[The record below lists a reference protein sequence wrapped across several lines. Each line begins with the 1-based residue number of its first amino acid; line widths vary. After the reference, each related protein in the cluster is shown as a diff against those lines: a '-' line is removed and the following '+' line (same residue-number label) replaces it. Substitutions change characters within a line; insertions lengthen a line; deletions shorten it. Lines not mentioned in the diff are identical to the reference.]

1 MDGPKCKELRQ
12 KLGIKQVVLAW
23 DCQIDPGLISKWEA
37 GVARLR
43 QTQVDVIRGYLAQR
57 LAAVKDEMTRLQL
70 PDAEV
75 DAAIEQVTR

>member
-43 QTQVDVIRGYLAQR
+43 EPQVQIIQHYLAQR
-57 LAAVKDEMTRLQL
+57 LLAAKERFAAMEL
-70 PDAEV
+70 PEL